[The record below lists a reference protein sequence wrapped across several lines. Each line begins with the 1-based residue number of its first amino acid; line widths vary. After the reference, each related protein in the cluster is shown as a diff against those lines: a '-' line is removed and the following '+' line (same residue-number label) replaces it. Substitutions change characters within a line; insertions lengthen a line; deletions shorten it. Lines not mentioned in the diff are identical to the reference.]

1 MANIIA
7 YPLATPKASDLLVGT
22 QVADPNIA
30 GDTNKTRNF
39 KIEQVAAFANT
50 TAAYTAYSALI
61 SQDGILD
68 PTAILLQNNTGATMT
83 WTRTGIGVYRCT
95 ASFAVFTNLKTQVF
109 VNVGT
114 APNGPGSF
122 VEWNAGTDYVEIN
135 TYDITGA
142 AGDALLDKGSLEI
155 RIYA

>member
-39 KIEQVAAFANT
+39 KIEQVASIFNGL
-50 TAAYTAYSALI
+50 AYTAYSVLI
-61 SQDGILD
+61 SQDTTND
-68 PTAILLQNNTGATMT
+68 PTAVSLQNNTGATMT
-83 WTRTGIGVYRCT
+83 WTRTGVGVYRCT
-95 ASFAVFTNLKTQVF
+95 ASSAVFTNLKTQVF

-122 VEWNAGTDYVEIN
+122 VEWNANPTYVEIN

-142 AGDALLDKGSLEI
+142 AGDSLLDKGSLEI